1 MNSEPNDPARPTML
15 SPYEILVSGL
25 AALARLAEAFLSL
38 SRSGYAAS
46 RSFDGVNRTSNS
58 NEPTSEFGPEADIG
72 ALT

>member
-25 AALARLAEAFLSL
+25 AALARLASDVPVAH
-38 SRSGYAAS
+38 SGWVRCVGGKS
-46 RSFDGVNRTSNS
+46 DINS